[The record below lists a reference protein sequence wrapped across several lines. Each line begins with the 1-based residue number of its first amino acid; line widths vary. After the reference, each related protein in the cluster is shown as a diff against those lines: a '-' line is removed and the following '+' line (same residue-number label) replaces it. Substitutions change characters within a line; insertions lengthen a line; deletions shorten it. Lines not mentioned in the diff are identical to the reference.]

1 MSIPCY
7 YLTTCYSKNL
17 FDQENRANLKDLVR
31 LRIFPES
38 IAWRSVDVSQRYNR
52 TSFSQSRNKRWLTFP
67 LYRGWYQGHEG
78 LASRINYEVEA
89 PVTLGLPPKA
99 RTRGTRSLLV
109 RTHAVRNRGYAA
121 RGTRSWTWFNVVQR
135 SNAALTWC
143 NFRKVPCERE
153 LNAIF
158 SISASIFVGAHASAV
173 SFLPFEE
180 EVSRRPR
187 APSLCISIETENRL
201 KSRHARHLCC
211 FQRMNYIICLDF
223 SSFSSFIT
231 AWRS

>member
-135 SNAALTWC
+135 SNAALT
-143 NFRKVPCERE
+143 
-153 LNAIF
+153 
-158 SISASIFVGAHASAV
+158 
-173 SFLPFEE
+173 
-180 EVSRRPR
+180 
-187 APSLCISIETENRL
+187 
-201 KSRHARHLCC
+201 
-211 FQRMNYIICLDF
+211 
-223 SSFSSFIT
+223 
-231 AWRS
+231 

>member
-1 MSIPCY
+1 MW
-7 YLTTCYSKNL
+7 
-17 FDQENRANLKDLVR
+17 ANVIIELVS
-31 LRIFPES
+31 LRVE
-38 IAWRSVDVSQRYNR
+38 
-52 TSFSQSRNKRWLTFP
+52 TSA
-67 LYRGWYQGHEG
+67 GWVFLCIGAGIKG

-153 LNAIF
+153 LNTIF
-158 SISASIFVGAHASAV
+158 SISGSIFAGAHASAV

-187 APSLCISIETENRL
+187 APSLCISIERENRL